1 MNRRSALAILVF
13 AAVLV
18 PLILTAQQPQPPFA
32 TGLNF
37 ADQAAYQ
44 GIPLASTPLMGNLPP
59 AKDLSENFPTPGQ
72 QGAQSSCVGWA
83 VSALKA
89 FQERV
94 ERSWPLNTP
103 QHQFSPAFI
112 YNQIR
117 TSTDCKGGSS
127 FLSALNL
134 VRRDGAATLADFPYD
149 PNTCEAAA
157 TPLIKQNAAY
167 FRIADWRRVNVQ
179 DETEVK
185 NQITA
190 NFPVLVAA
198 QVDRAFMSLAGTSV
212 YTQFIGPSLGG
223 HAMVVVGFDDTKSA
237 FKVMNSWGTNWASGG
252 FGWIGY
258 TAFGQMMR
266 EGYVAQDVVSPN
278 PLPTSTPTPTTRPNP
293 NPLPSPRPPNPAPP
307 PAPAVPVATFSG
319 IDIVHNI
326 MVKHPA
332 GLSDGLG
339 MSLTVRGSINNMQD
353 RLIQTVIRFGMP
365 ATNKFLL
372 ANPQEPS
379 YRDASGLVAV
389 GIPVLRV
396 TRPTAALDAVTFY
409 IPYYA
414 LNLAPT
420 NGAVVYE
427 LDAIATVYVDN
438 FAIGD
443 SQPRRFNVR
452 W

>member
-1 MNRRSALAILVF
+1 M
-13 AAVLV
+13 
-18 PLILTAQQPQPPFA
+18 
-32 TGLNF
+32 
-37 ADQAAYQ
+37 
-44 GIPLASTPLMGNLPP
+44 
-59 AKDLSENFPTPGQ
+59 
-72 QGAQSSCVGWA
+72 
-83 VSALKA
+83 
-89 FQERV
+89 
-94 ERSWPLNTP
+94 
-103 QHQFSPAFI
+103 
-112 YNQIR
+112 
-117 TSTDCKGGSS
+117 
-127 FLSALNL
+127 
-134 VRRDGAATLADFPYD
+134 
-149 PNTCEAAA
+149 
-157 TPLIKQNAAY
+157 
-167 FRIADWRRVNVQ
+167 Q

-198 QVDRAFMSLAGTSV
+198 QVDRAFMSLAGSNV
-212 YTQFIGPSLGG
+212 YTQFVGPSLGG

-237 FKVMNSWGTNWASGG
+237 FKVINSWGTNWAAGG

-258 TAFGQMMR
+258 SAFSQMMR

-278 PLPTSTPTPTTRPNP
+278 PIPNPTPTSTPTP
-293 NPLPSPRPPNPAPP
+293 NPLPNPRPPNPAPAP
-307 PAPAVPVATFSG
+307 PAPAMPVATFGG

-339 MSLTVRGSINNMQD
+339 MSLTVRGSISNMQD

-365 ATNKFLL
+365 ATSKFLF

-389 GIPVLRV
+389 GIPVMRV
-396 TRPTAALDAVTFY
+396 TRATAALDQYTFY

-420 NGAVVYE
+420 NGTVSYT

-438 FAIGD
+438 FAIGETR
-443 SQPRRFNVR
+443 PVRFGVR

>member
-1 MNRRSALAILVF
+1 MNRRSAVAILVF
-13 AAVLV
+13 AGAVI
-18 PLILTAQQPQPPFA
+18 PLMITAQQPQPPFA

-83 VSALKA
+83 VSALKT

-94 ERSWPLNTP
+94 ERSWALDTA

-127 FLSALNL
+127 FLAALNL

-149 PNTCEAAA
+149 PETCSAPA
-157 TPLIKQNAAY
+157 TPLVKQNAAY

-190 NFPVLVAA
+190 NFPVLIAA
-198 QVDRAFMSLAGTSV
+198 QVDRPFMSLSGATV
-212 YTQFIGPSLGG
+212 YTNFIGPSLGG
-223 HAMVVVGFDDTKSA
+223 HAMVVVGFDDARSA
-237 FKVMNSWGTNWASGG
+237 FKVMNSWGTNWGTGG

-258 TAFGQMMR
+258 SAFAQMTR

-278 PLPTSTPTPTTRPNP
+278 PTPSPNPSPNP
-293 NPLPSPRPPNPAPP
+293 NPNPPRPNPAPVPAP
-307 PAPAVPVATFSG
+307 PAMPVVTFGG
-319 IDIVHNI
+319 IQIAHNI
-326 MVKHPA
+326 MVNHPA
-332 GLSDGLG
+332 GLAAGPG
-339 MSLTVRGSINNMQD
+339 MSLTVQGSISNMAG
-353 RLIQTVIRFGMP
+353 RLIQTVVRFGMP
-365 ATNKFLL
+365 ATSQFLF

-379 YRDASGLVAV
+379 FRDASGLVAV
-389 GIPVLRV
+389 GIPVMQV
-396 TRPTAALDAVTFY
+396 TTPTAALNAVTFY

-414 LNLAPT
+414 LNLTPT
-420 NGAVVYE
+420 NGAFVYT

-438 FAIGD
+438 FPIGQ
-443 SQPRRFNVR
+443 SPPVRFTVR